1 MSKSF
6 LFLAVLCLGSLV
18 NGQCV
23 NPKQRPEIRSLTP
36 EQRMRFFK
44 ALDQLRNNGELDRLS
59 KLHVDNADTIHG
71 HPVFLAFHRLFVN
84 DFAAALNKVD
94 PGLPVPYWDWS
105 LDATNPISS
114 EVFTSDYFG
123 GNGAGPDNCIQNGP
137 FSNWKMNVDSPHC
150 LARKF
155 NNGDTISPFWPP
167 EALLS
172 MQKTCSQYG
181 ALSSGIENG
190 CHGAVHLGISGD
202 MSTMFAPN
210 DPFFFMHH
218 GMVDKLWYDWQL
230 MEPNTRFQ
238 LYDNVNYN
246 DAAVSAN
253 DPVPGYPN
261 TRVGDVLDPRNGLC
275 YVYVDSGSR
284 AATKRLMEEVDR
296 QSLQRNAMSANGS
309 PASMGTNGITP
320 AAAAGAGAGAAGN
333 PASMTGNPQSMP
345 PAAPSDMPNLQ
356 LQQQQQQIADARGV
370 NPTSA
375 AIAAAANAAGNG
387 VPTAQSTAQLNDM
400 TSQVSR
406 LSGNDNTRAAASAAL
421 HGQQINFLQNTI
433 LNGLSGNRGV
443 DIASSIL
450 GRHHRFLRRYVSN
463 FERRSDS
470 EVKGLGLDDIL
481 TGLASGLLGKD
492 GLVGHLLQGVGHV
505 VEVLPQGLGETLKAV
520 GSIADNVT
528 TDVFNI
534 LKLPKVDMSKVPE
547 KERQIP
553 YVAKLPD
560 WWYQRNN
567 LNATYANQLHDRIHE
582 MIDGYNKIPGYVSPA
597 VAYYAAKKYGGA
609 N

>member
-1 MSKSF
+1 MSKGF
-6 LFLAVLCLGSLV
+6 LLLAALCLSSLV
-18 NGQCV
+18 NGQCS
-23 NPKQRPEIRSLTP
+23 NPQQRPEIRSLSP
-36 EQRMRFFK
+36 EERARFFK

-59 KLHVDNADTIHG
+59 RLHVENADTIHG

-84 DFAAALNKVD
+84 DFASALNKVD
-94 PGLPVPYWDWS
+94 PGMPVPYWDWS
-105 LDATNPISS
+105 LDATNPIQS
-114 EVFTSDYFG
+114 EIFTSDYLG
-123 GNGAGPDNCIQNGP
+123 GNGAGPDNCVQTGP
-137 FSNWKMNVDSPHC
+137 FANWRMNVDNPHC

-155 NNGDTISPFWPP
+155 NNGDTIAPFWPP

-172 MQKTCSQYG
+172 MQKTCNQYG

-210 DPFFFMHH
+210 DPFFFLHH

-246 DAAVSAN
+246 DAAVNAN
-253 DPVPGYPN
+253 DPIPGYPN
-261 TRVGDVLDPRNGLC
+261 TRVRDVLDPRNGLC

-284 AATKRLMEEVDR
+284 EATKRLMQEVDR
-296 QSLQRNAMSANGS
+296 QALQKNAKSVN
-309 PASMGTNGITP
+309 
-320 AAAAGAGAGAAGN
+320 AAPVSTSTSNSDISTAAGAGAGAGANPSSMAGL
-333 PASMTGNPQSMP
+333 PQSMS
-345 PAAPSDMPNLQ
+345 PAASSAMPN
-356 LQQQQQQIADARGV
+356 LQQQQQQIADARGM
-370 NPTSA
+370 NPASA

-406 LSGNDNTRAAASAAL
+406 LSGNGNARAAASAAL
-421 HGQQINFLQNTI
+421 HDQQINFLQNTI
-433 LNGLSGNRGV
+433 LNGLSGNRGG

-450 GRHHRFLRRYVSN
+450 GRHHRFLRRYIGEIV
-463 FERRSDS
+463 RRDGS

-481 TGLASGLLGKD
+481 TGLAGGLLGKE
-492 GLVGHLLQGVGHV
+492 GLVGHLLQGIGHV
-505 VEVLPQGLGETLKAV
+505 VEVLPQGLIETLKAV
-520 GSIADNVT
+520 GSITDNVT
-528 TDVFNI
+528 KDVFNI
-534 LKLPKVDMSKVPE
+534 LKLPQVDMSKVPE

-567 LNATYANQLHDRIHE
+567 LNATYANQLHDQVHQ
-582 MIDGYNKIPGYVSPA
+582 MIDGFNNIPGYVSPA